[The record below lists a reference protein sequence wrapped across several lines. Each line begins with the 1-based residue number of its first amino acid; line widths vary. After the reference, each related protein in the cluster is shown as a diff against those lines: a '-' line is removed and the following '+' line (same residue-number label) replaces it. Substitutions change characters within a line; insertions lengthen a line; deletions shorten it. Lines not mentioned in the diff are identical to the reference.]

1 MSEQTII
8 TTPSNEPAN
17 QLTSMTPM
25 ATIGQVANQV
35 AANHIFTD
43 YLNRKSDY
51 TIATQ
56 YAALKRF
63 GEYLEVTGIPGL
75 TAVRLQT
82 EPEAWR
88 GLTWGLVEGFVKW
101 QLHEGYA
108 MATVNNRLSAIKV
121 YAKMAAKAGVIDAQ
135 ELQLIKVVTGYGR
148 AEAKRVDER
157 RATTRVGNKKELPVR
172 LTSQDAHTLKD
183 QPDTPQGRRDALLCC
198 LLLDLGLRVG
208 EVYGLFVE
216 NFDLEQGELRFY
228 RPKVDMEQTHQ
239 LTGDAWRA
247 ARRYMVLDADA
258 EGRLLLGSRKNGRL
272 TNKPMSI
279 RAMQNRITFLG
290 ERQLGLEGLSPH
302 DCRHYWATDAARNGT
317 DPFRLQ
323 EAGGWASLAMP
334 RRYVEMAEIANKGV
348 KLSG

>member
-1 MSEQTII
+1 MSEQEII
-8 TTPSNEPAN
+8 PTPSNEWENRLAS
-17 QLTSMTPM
+17 TTPM
-25 ATIGQVANQV
+25 ATVGQVANQV
-35 AANHIFTD
+35 AADHIFAD
-43 YLNRKSDY
+43 YLNRKSDD
-51 TIATQ
+51 TIATH

-63 GEYLEVTGIPGL
+63 GEYLEVAGIPGL
-75 TAVRLQT
+75 TGVRLQT
-82 EPEAWR
+82 EPETWR

-157 RATTRVGNKKELPVR
+157 RATIRVGHKKELPVR
-172 LTSQDAHTLKD
+172 LTPWDAQILKD

-216 NFDLEQGELRFY
+216 NFDLTPGELRFY

-239 LTGDAWRA
+239 LTGDVWLA
-247 ARRYMVLDADA
+247 AKRYLALDAA
-258 EGRLLLGSRKNGRL
+258 AAGRLLLGSRKNGRL
-272 TNKPMSI
+272 TSKPMSI
-279 RAMQNRITFLG
+279 RAMQNRITYLG

-302 DCRHYWATDAARNGT
+302 DCRHYWATDAARSGT

-334 RRYVEMAEIANKGV
+334 RRYVEAAEIANKGV